1 MLRRSCTP
9 GLIKVI
15 PFTFIQIFVKVL
27 WTVVLIIVNFFS
39 SLTIQLSL
47 IASFLNSVC
56 FIFISLMS
64 FNDFFSIF
72 DSSLSFCLVNFIST
86 FNISFLM
93 KMPLANCFWI
103 RIPYRFFHI
112 EIFEILKHLFS
123 HLLHHGFC
131 MFKHIHLPPQT
142 FKN

>member
-1 MLRRSCTP
+1 MLRSGCTP
-9 GLIKVI
+9 RLIKVI

-27 WTVVLIIVNFFS
+27 WTIILIIVNFFS
-39 SLTIQLSL
+39 SLTIQLSF
-47 IASFLNSVC
+47 IASFVDSIC

-86 FNISFLM
+86 FYISFLM
-93 KMPLANCFWI
+93 EMTLAKCFWI
-103 RIPYRFFHI
+103 RIPYRFPHI
-112 EIFEILKHLFS
+112 EIFKILKHFLS

-131 MFKHIHLPPQT
+131 MLEHIHFPTQNFT
-142 FKN
+142 N